1 MQISSI
7 TDIMQGELQNSP
19 CVSFV
24 YSIKT
29 NSKKVVQGDLYLAQD
44 KKDLDEAIKNGAFA
58 VVYDF
63 EITSYDNEIAWIKVD
78 SCRKAL
84 IKIFRYKLASLDLK
98 AYYCEDVVFSLLKIY
113 KSSNGTKPIFLLS
126 NNLDEILK
134 KIDLI
139 EKNDIIISNDP
150 ILLSKIYPN
159 IQSFD
164 NLTFKISNL
173 TSHSLFESSFT
184 YDNTYFN
191 KIKISSLYIQEFLK
205 VSNFF
210 DENLDLSKL
219 KNFDCFKPIFV
230 DKYMNILD
238 YGKSDKFI
246 ISQKNPNLVE
256 SELDYIKNRY
266 KYAKTIVISKTFI
279 EGLNSEQFVISK
291 INTLKDFLLK
301 KKFNCVYLIG
311 YDISK
316 IETTLNRFNLQK
328 TLL

>member
-1 MQISSI
+1 
-7 TDIMQGELQNSP
+7 MQGELQNSP
-19 CVSFV
+19 SISFI

-29 NSKKVVQGDLYLAQD
+29 NCKKVVQGDLYLARD
-44 KKDLDEAIKNGAFA
+44 KKDLEEAINNGAFA

-63 EITSYDNEIAWIKVD
+63 EVTSYDNEIAWIKVD
-78 SCRKAL
+78 SCKKAL

-98 AYYCEDVVFSLLKIY
+98 AFHCEDTVFDLLNIY
-113 KSSNGTKPIFLLS
+113 KNTNSEKDIFLLS
-126 NNLDEILK
+126 NNLDEVLK
-134 KIDLI
+134 NIDLI
-139 EKNDIIISNDP
+139 KKNDIIVSNDP
-150 ILLSKIYPN
+150 VLLDKIYPN
-159 IQSFD
+159 NQIFD
-164 NLTFKISNL
+164 NLTFEVSNL
-173 TSHSLFESSFT
+173 TSHSIFECSFT

-191 KIKISSLYIQEFLK
+191 KIKISSLYIQDFLK
-205 VSNFF
+205 VFNFF

-230 DKYMNILD
+230 DKFMNILD

-246 ISQKNPNLVE
+246 ISQKNPTLVDL
-256 SELDYIKNRY
+256 ELNYIKNRY

-291 INTLKDFLLK
+291 VNTLKDFLLK
-301 KKFNCVYLIG
+301 KKFNCAYLIG

-316 IETTLNRFNLQK
+316 IETTLNRCNLQK